1 MARPTGRVSRVEV
14 AGPLAPFADAY
25 EAKLNDCGYAPRTIV
40 SHLRQVARLSC
51 WLEASGLTV
60 AGLSIERLEQFREA
74 RRAHGGG
81 GGCSLQ
87 GLMLLLEVLR
97 GLGVLEAESSASV
110 DSTPTEQLLASFA
123 EYLLRERG
131 LAAGTAIAYVGY
143 ARRFLAGL
151 AGGGELSGVTA
162 GEVTGAVLR
171 ESVVVSASSAQY
183 FVTAL
188 RSFLRFCL
196 IEGLVEADLSAAA
209 LTVTGRRR
217 SSLPM
222 GISRTDAAALLAGCD
237 RRRALGRRDYAV
249 MITLLRLGLRAGEAA
264 RLTLDDVDWRAGEIV
279 VHGKGR
285 HEDRLPVPADVGEA
299 IAGYLRRGRPESSRR
314 ELFLRARAPIGALG
328 RGGVSAIV
336 RRACARAGV
345 PGIGAHRLRHTVACE
360 MVSVGVPLPE
370 IGQVLRHRS
379 LQTTA
384 NYARVDL
391 DRLRLLAQPWPQGA
405 RR

>member
-14 AGPLAPFADAY
+14 AGPLAAFADAY
-25 EAKLNDCGYAPRTIV
+25 EAELSVCGYAPRTIV
-40 SHLRQVARLSC
+40 KHLRQVARLSG
-51 WLEASGLTV
+51 WLEASGLT
-60 AGLSIERLEQFREA
+60 AAALSSERLEQFCDAQRV
-74 RRAHGGG
+74 GGG
-81 GGCSLQ
+81 GSLQ
-87 GLMLLLEVLR
+87 GLMLLLDVLR
-97 GLGVLEAESSASV
+97 GLGVLGAESSAGV
-110 DSTPTEQLLASFA
+110 DSSAERLLGTFVD
-123 EYLLRERG
+123 YLLFERG
-131 LAAGTAIAYVGY
+131 LAAETAMAYATY

-151 AGGGELSGVTA
+151 PGDGELSAVTA

-171 ESVVVSASSAQY
+171 ESVMVSAASAQY
-183 FVTAL
+183 FVAGL
-188 RSFLRFCL
+188 RSFLRFCF
-196 IEGLVEADLSAAA
+196 IERLVGTDVSAAA

-222 GISRTDAAALLAGCD
+222 GISRSDAAALLAGCD
-237 RRRALGRRDYAV
+237 RRRAIGRRDYAV
-249 MITLLRLGLRAGEAA
+249 IVTLLRLGVRAGEAA
-264 RLTLDDVDWRAGEIV
+264 SLRLDDVDWRAGEIV

-285 HEDRLPVPADVGEA
+285 REDRLPLPADVGEA
-299 IAGYLRRGRPESSRR
+299 IAGYLQRGRPESRRR

-336 RRACARAGV
+336 RRACTRAGM

-379 LQTTA
+379 LQSTA

-391 DRLRLLAQPWPQGA
+391 DRLRLLAKPWPEGA
-405 RR
+405 GR